1 MYIKELVISNF
12 RGVED
17 SRFYFKEKQPAV
29 LIGEN
34 GSGKSSTLDCI
45 AILLSQFAAKL
56 SNPRAIGRNFTPH
69 DINVHSSY
77 TANAITLDIA
87 GKNVSW
93 SAARYKTP
101 RLRSSQDNTDLRAAA
116 EQLYNQLEESP
127 KTNIPLAVYY
137 PTNRAVLDIPLRIR
151 TRHSFRQTDAYEMA
165 LTGGGI
171 AFRRFFEWFRER
183 EDIENEFRIDQPSY
197 RDNQLT
203 AVRDAI
209 VAMRSEYTNL
219 RVRRSPL
226 RMVVTK
232 GDQELE
238 IGMLSDG
245 EKCLL
250 ALVGDLAR
258 RLAIANPSL
267 ANPLKGAGIILIDEV
282 ELHLHP
288 RWQREVVPSLVEA
301 FPSCQFILTTHSPQ
315 VISDVRPENVF
326 ILDGNTVSHPESS
339 WGRDTNRILEDVMG
353 ATERPYQIQ
362 EKLLQL
368 FRLIDDGKLP
378 EAKSQM
384 ADLALEIGYGE
395 PLFAKAEVM
404 INRRKVLAK

>member
-12 RGVED
+12 RGIEE
-17 SRFYFKEKQPAV
+17 SRFYFERNQPAV

-56 SNPRAIGRNFTPH
+56 INPRAIGRNFTPH
-69 DINVHSSY
+69 DINVDSSY
-77 TANAITLDIA
+77 TANAITLDIK
-87 GKNVSW
+87 GKDVSW
-93 SAARYKTP
+93 STARHRTP
-101 RLRSSQDNTDLRAAA
+101 RFRSSQDNTDLRATV
-116 EQLYNQLEESP
+116 ERLHTQLEESP
-127 KTNIPLAVYY
+127 ETNIPLAVYY

-151 TRHSFRQTDAYEMA
+151 TKHSFHQTDAYEMA

-183 EDIENEFRIDQPSY
+183 EDIENEFRLDKPSH

-203 AVRDAI
+203 AVRGAI
-209 VAMRSEYTNL
+209 VEMRSEYTNL

-267 ANPLKGAGIILIDEV
+267 ENPLEGAGIVLIDEV

-288 RWQREVVPSLVEA
+288 RWQREVVPSLVKA
-301 FPSCQFILTTHSPQ
+301 FPGCQFILTTHSPQ

-326 ILDGNTVSHPESS
+326 ILDGNSVRHPESS
-339 WGRDTNRILEDVMG
+339 LGRDSNRILEDVMG

-362 EKLLQL
+362 EKLSQL
-368 FRLIDDGKLP
+368 FRLIDDGRLP

-384 ADLALEIGYGE
+384 EDLALEIGSGE